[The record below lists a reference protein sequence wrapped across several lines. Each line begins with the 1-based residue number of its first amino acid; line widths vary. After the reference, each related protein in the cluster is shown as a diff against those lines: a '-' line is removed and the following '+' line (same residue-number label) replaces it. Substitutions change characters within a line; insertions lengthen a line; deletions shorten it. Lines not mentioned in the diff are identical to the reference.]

1 MNKKEFLNKIEEIIE
16 VEENSLTGSE
26 LLEDLEDWDSLAV
39 MGFIAMIDVNFAL
52 TIRAEKINECK
63 TVNDLASLLGDH
75 VSN

>member
-1 MNKKEFLNKIEEIIE
+1 MDKSDFLNKIEEIIE

-39 MGFIAMIDVNFAL
+39 MGFIAMIDVNFSL
-52 TIRAEKINECK
+52 TIKAEKINECK